1 MFLEIL
7 QNPQENKYAGLSFLI
22 KWQVYSLQTLS
33 KNDTLAHV
41 PYCEICEEFFKN
53 THFVEHFR
61 PMAFEDC
68 HKYNLSNSMAT
79 YFPVKF
85 AK

>member
-41 PYCEICEEFFKN
+41 TYCEICE
-53 THFVEHFR
+53 
-61 PMAFEDC
+61 
-68 HKYNLSNSMAT
+68 
-79 YFPVKF
+79 
-85 AK
+85 